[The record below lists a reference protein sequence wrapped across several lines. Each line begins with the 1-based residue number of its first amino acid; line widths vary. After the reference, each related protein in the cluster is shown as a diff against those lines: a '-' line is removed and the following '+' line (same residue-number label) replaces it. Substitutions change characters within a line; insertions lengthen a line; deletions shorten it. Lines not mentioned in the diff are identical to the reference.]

1 VENYTSWKPLSYPM
15 DDAEAIAKDLKE
27 FYGFEVEIVRDP
39 DKKTI
44 QDKLLEYTKRSFAGD
59 AQLLVYFS
67 GHGSF
72 SESTKEGFIVPRDG
86 KQNDTYQDSYFP
98 HDRLKKAV
106 DAIPCNHIL
115 LAIDACFSGTL
126 DDRIAQRN
134 DGKPVF
140 PKLASS
146 GSGELLLNSF
156 VEEQLKYKTRFYI
169 TSGGKEQTPDK
180 SQFARQILEAL
191 RSTTSENRVLT
202 FNGLCTFLERA
213 IPLPRAGEFGT
224 PEPGVKNFLFVRKEN
239 TPAVSFNLSTYEQK
253 QKDLQAWKSAQAANT
268 PQAYQTYLSGFPD
281 GAFRSE
287 AAKALL
293 DAEDELEWEIAKAR
307 NTPEGYQAYLR
318 KYPSGKH
325 AAEAGTLSKR
335 PDPVKTTPA
344 AENPPP
350 TTSTLTDADLRPYN
364 MVRVRGGTF
373 TMGCTSEQGS
383 DCYDREK
390 PAHQVTVSDFY
401 IGKYEVTQKEW
412 REVMGSNPSYFKN
425 CDECPVE
432 TVSWDDI
439 QSFLSKLN
447 AKTGRTYR
455 LPTEAE
461 WEYAAR
467 GGSASRGYKYAGSN
481 SLDEVAWYT
490 SNSGSKTHPVGQ
502 KKANEL
508 GLYDMSG
515 NVWEW
520 CADDWHSNYSGA
532 PSTGRAWID
541 SPRASYR
548 VFRGGSWIDIALFCR
563 VSYRFDSTPSYRGGN
578 LGFRLAL

>member
-1 VENYTSWKPLSYPM
+1 
-15 DDAEAIAKDLKE
+15 
-27 FYGFEVEIVRDP
+27 
-39 DKKTI
+39 
-44 QDKLLEYTKRSFAGD
+44 
-59 AQLLVYFS
+59 
-67 GHGSF
+67 
-72 SESTKEGFIVPRDG
+72 
-86 KQNDTYQDSYFP
+86 
-98 HDRLKKAV
+98 
-106 DAIPCNHIL
+106 
-115 LAIDACFSGTL
+115 L

-335 PDPVKTTPA
+335 PDPVKTTPSA
-344 AENPPP
+344 AVETPPSS
-350 TTSTLTDADLRPYN
+350 TSTLTDADLRPYN

-373 TMGCTSEQGS
+373 TMGCTKEQGKYCF
-383 DCYDREK
+383 DWEK

-412 REVMGSNPSYFKN
+412 REVMGSNPSGLAFKG
-425 CDECPVE
+425 CDNCPVE
-432 TVSWDDI
+432 QVSWNDV
-439 QSFLSKLN
+439 QQFLAKLN
-447 AKTGRTYR
+447 AKTGKTYR

-467 GGSASRGYKYAGSN
+467 GGSSSLGYKYAGSKRE
-481 SLDEVAWYT
+481 DEVAWYY

-515 NVWEW
+515 NVYEW
-520 CADDWHSNYSGA
+520 CADWYGNYPSMAQNNPKG
-532 PSTGRAWID
+532 PSTGTN
-541 SPRASYR
+541 R
-548 VFRGGSWIDIALFCR
+548 VLRGGSWKYNAPIFCR
-563 VSYRFDSTPSYRGGN
+563 SAYRGYDSPVSRHDN
-578 LGFRLAL
+578 VGFRLVFVP